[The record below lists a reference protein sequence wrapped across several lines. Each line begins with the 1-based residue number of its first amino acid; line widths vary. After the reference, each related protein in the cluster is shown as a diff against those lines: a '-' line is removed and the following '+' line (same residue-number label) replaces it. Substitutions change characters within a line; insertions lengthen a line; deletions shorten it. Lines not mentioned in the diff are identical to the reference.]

1 MIKKE
6 SVMKT
11 RIFIATLVFL
21 CATVL
26 KAEETITIQANSYD
40 ISENLDLRAVADLF
54 GRSES
59 VEEFEVN
66 LNNSESQYSNLDLN
80 EDGFVDYLRVVE
92 ERKNDTHFV
101 ILQAVL
107 ARDVYQDV
115 ATIVV
120 EKKGNKVYTQV
131 IGDPYIYG
139 VDYIIEPVYTYI
151 PSFYSYFWVRNYRL
165 WYSPY
170 YWGYYSP
177 FYRHHHCWLVADYHR
192 HMHLY
197 HKEHHFSYKYGVKPI
212 SSYSSGKRESSRRD
226 YAVAN
231 PQKSFSQRQS
241 ATDVLNKR
249 QLQQKNTSSRSSSTR
264 VQSSRSVAPVRSSS
278 SQAVTSSRSSST
290 RTQAVAP
297 ARSSSSSVGVTSSSR
312 SSSTRTQVSVP
323 ARSSSSSSSGVG
335 RSSSSSRSSGSIS
348 SSSRSSSS
356 SSRSSGF
363 SGTSRSS
370 SSSSSRS
377 SSSRSGR

>member
-1 MIKKE
+1 
-6 SVMKT
+6 MKT
-11 RIFIATLVFL
+11 RFFIVALFFVGVTF
-21 CATVL
+21 L

-59 VEEFEVN
+59 VEEFEIN

-131 IGDPYIYG
+131 IGDPFIYG
-139 VDYIIEPVYTYI
+139 VDYIIEPVYAYI
-151 PSFYSYFWVRNYRL
+151 HSFYSYFWVRNYRL

-241 ATDVLNKR
+241 STEVLNKR
-249 QLQQKNTSSRSSSTR
+249 HLQQKNTSSRSSSTR
-264 VQSSRSVAPVRSSS
+264 VQSSRSVAPARSSS

-290 RTQAVAP
+290 RTQAVSP
-297 ARSSSSSVGVTSSSR
+297 ARSSSSSVGATSSSR
-312 SSSTRTQVSVP
+312 STSSRTQVSVP
-323 ARSSSSSSSGVG
+323 ARSSSSSSVS
-335 RSSSSSRSSGSIS
+335 RSSSTSSSRSSSV

-356 SSRSSGF
+356 SSSSSGF

>member
-6 SVMKT
+6 NIMKT
-11 RIFIATLVFL
+11 RFFIVALFFVGVTF
-21 CATVL
+21 L

-59 VEEFEVN
+59 VEEFEIN

-131 IGDPYIYG
+131 IGDPFIYG
-139 VDYIIEPVYTYI
+139 VDYIIEPVYAYI

-241 ATDVLNKR
+241 GTEVLNKR

-264 VQSSRSVAPVRSSS
+264 VQSSRSVAPARSSS

-290 RTQAVAP
+290 RTQAVSP
-297 ARSSSSSVGVTSSSR
+297 NRSSSSSVGVTSSSR
-312 SSSTRTQVSVP
+312 STSSRTQVSVP
-323 ARSSSSSSSGVG
+323 ARSSSSSNVS
-335 RSSSSSRSSGSIS
+335 RSSSTSSSRSIS
-348 SSSRSSSS
+348 VSSSRSSSS
-356 SSRSSGF
+356 SSSSSGF

>member
-1 MIKKE
+1 
-6 SVMKT
+6 MKT
-11 RIFIATLVFL
+11 RFFIVALFFVGVTF
-21 CATVL
+21 L

-59 VEEFEVN
+59 VEEFEIN

-131 IGDPYIYG
+131 IGDPFIYG
-139 VDYIIEPVYTYI
+139 VDYIIEPVYAYI

-241 ATDVLNKR
+241 STEVLNKR
-249 QLQQKNTSSRSSSTR
+249 HLQQKNTSSRSSSTR
-264 VQSSRSVAPVRSSS
+264 VQSSRSVAPARSSS

-290 RTQAVAP
+290 RTQAVSP
-297 ARSSSSSVGVTSSSR
+297 ARSSSSSVGATSSSR
-312 SSSTRTQVSVP
+312 STSSRTQVSVP
-323 ARSSSSSSSGVG
+323 ARSSSSSSVS
-335 RSSSSSRSSGSIS
+335 RSSSTSSSRSSSV

-356 SSRSSGF
+356 SSSSSGF

>member
-1 MIKKE
+1 
-6 SVMKT
+6 MKT
-11 RIFIATLVFL
+11 RFFIVALFFVGVTF
-21 CATVL
+21 L

-59 VEEFEVN
+59 VEEFEIN

-131 IGDPYIYG
+131 IGDPFIYG
-139 VDYIIEPVYTYI
+139 VDYIIEPVYAYI

-241 ATDVLNKR
+241 STEVLNKR

-264 VQSSRSVAPVRSSS
+264 VQSSRSVAPARSSS

-290 RTQAVAP
+290 RTQAVSP
-297 ARSSSSSVGVTSSSR
+297 ARSSSSSVGATSSSR
-312 SSSTRTQVSVP
+312 STSSRTQVSVP
-323 ARSSSSSSSGVG
+323 ARSSSSSSVS
-335 RSSSSSRSSGSIS
+335 RSSSTSSSRSSSV

-356 SSRSSGF
+356 SSSSSGF